1 MLASP
6 HILTGSVALISGA
19 LSFSVKKGSK
29 LHRKFGLIFVISMAV
44 MASSGALLAILNSE
58 RLNAVAGL
66 VTFYLVA
73 TAYLTVRSAKRQNPS
88 LNYVLTTFGFA
99 VGLYAIVT
107 GIISLNSGVVLID
120 GNPAQVIIIFCSIA
134 VLAAVLD
141 IRAIKSHRISRK
153 AQLIRHIWR
162 VGIAMF
168 IATASFFLGQ
178 SQVIPEAL
186 RQIVILVTPVLL
198 VLFVTVFWLFRIA
211 VWGAFKRDSCRVACL
226 VCGIFV
232 VKVV

>member
-1 MLASP
+1 MLASL

-107 GIISLNSGVVLID
+107 GIISLNSGVLLID
-120 GNPAQVIIIFCSIA
+120 GNPAQVIIIFGSIA

-211 VWGAFKRDSCRVACL
+211 VWGFKPRT
-226 VCGIFV
+226 
-232 VKVV
+232 

>member
-1 MLASP
+1 MLASL
-6 HILTGSVALISGA
+6 HILTGSVALIRGA

-73 TAYLTVRSAKRQNPS
+73 TAYLTVRSAKRKNPS

-120 GNPAQVIIIFCSIA
+120 GNPAQVIIIFGSIA

-211 VWGAFKRDSCRVACL
+211 V
-226 VCGIFV
+226 
-232 VKVV
+232 

>member
-1 MLASP
+1 MLASL
-6 HILTGSVALISGA
+6 HILTGSVALIRGA

-44 MASSGALLAILNSE
+44 MASSGAHLAILNSE
-58 RLNAVAGL
+58 RLNAVASL

-120 GNPAQVIIIFCSIA
+120 GNPAQVIIIFGSIA

-211 VWGAFKRDSCRVACL
+211 VWGFKSRT
-226 VCGIFV
+226 
-232 VKVV
+232 

>member
-1 MLASP
+1 MLASL

-120 GNPAQVIIIFCSIA
+120 GNPAQVIIIFGSIA

-211 VWGAFKRDSCRVACL
+211 VWGFKSRT
-226 VCGIFV
+226 
-232 VKVV
+232 